1 MKQNTSLSI
10 DSYIATF
17 PIDVQNILQ
26 QLRKT
31 VQESA
36 PGAQETIK
44 YGIPT
49 FVLHGNLV
57 HFGGYKKHI
66 GFYPTPSAI
75 EAFKKELSPYKLA
88 KGSVQFKIDA
98 PLPYTLI
105 TKIIKFRVKENKIS
119 TKKL

>member
-10 DSYIATF
+10 DTYIATF
-17 PIDVQNILQ
+17 PKDIQNILQ

-57 HFGGYKKHI
+57 HFGGYKNHI

-88 KGSVQFKIDA
+88 KGSVQFKIDT